1 MNRLETLGKISQ
13 LKAEIDKL
21 TLEHNALREEAV
33 LKGYAVWVFTKNGQL
48 SNKAPDMKWWQEHRK
63 ESFSKLCEKTKSPS
77 HPDHSKFWKKPSR
90 NFKPVEYTA

>member
-33 LKGYAVWVFTKNGQL
+33 RKGYAVWVFTKNGQL
-48 SNKAPDMKWWQEHRK
+48 SNKAPDMQWLKEHRK
-63 ESFSKLCEKTKSPS
+63 ESFAKLCEKTKNPS

-90 NFKPVEYTA
+90 IFKAIEYTA